1 MLLARYAAIS
11 AFATLWYEEGQK
23 LDTRQA
29 MGSTD
34 MGMGELSLA
43 DRRRAL
49 AQMADE
55 EPLDVLVV
63 GGGITGAGVALDAA
77 ARGYRVGLVERD
89 DYASGTSSRSTKLVH
104 GGIRYLPELDIPL
117 VREALIERGRLLRN
131 APHLVRPLSFVL
143 PLYASSR
150 HPVGLPIAPPGGIGL
165 ASILN
170 LGLFVYDV
178 LAGKENVGAHRRIRR
193 DEVLERARCLVPDG
207 LKTGFVYYDAQ
218 TDDTR
223 LPLAVLRAAAAR
235 GAQIANYAEVTR
247 FEHTSGRV
255 SGAWVRDG
263 LACERQGDSELL
275 IRARHVVNATGVWA
289 EHVERLAGDAPMLQV
304 APSKGVHLVFARE
317 ALDLGEEA
325 IVLPE
330 TQDGRIIFIVPWL
343 SRALV
348 GTTDEGMRDG
358 DHMAEPV
365 AEDAEIDYLLG
376 HLNRYI
382 RRPLTRDDIV
392 ATYAGYRPL
401 LRLRRGRT
409 PARLSRTHAVVEG
422 EDGLL
427 TVSGGKLT
435 TYRKMA
441 QDVVDR
447 IDARQG
453 RRQQRRTHPTLHMAL
468 AGATGWAE
476 ARGELSRRG
485 QQIGLAPDV
494 LAHLG
499 SAYGSE
505 ALGVLALVEARPGLV
520 ARLVSALP
528 YIEAEV
534 LWACSME
541 MAATVEDVLA
551 RRTHI
556 AIEDRSRGLDA
567 AARVAELMSEVLG
580 WSEAERQRQIAAY
593 RRFAYE
599 QAGALASALPIED
612 TGEVASETVRLSE
625 GG

>member
-1 MLLARYAAIS
+1 
-11 AFATLWYEEGQK
+11 
-23 LDTRQA
+23 
-29 MGSTD
+29 
-34 MGMGELSLA
+34 MGMGELSLE
-43 DRRRAL
+43 RRQAL

-55 EPLDVLVV
+55 GPLDVLVV
-63 GGGITGAGVALDAA
+63 GGGITGAGVALDAT

-89 DYASGTSSRSTKLVH
+89 DFASGTSSRSTKLVH

-170 LGLFVYDV
+170 IGLFVYDV
-178 LAGKENVGAHRRIRR
+178 LAGQENVGAHRRIRR
-193 DEVLERARCLVPDG
+193 DEVLERARCLVPEG

-223 LPLAVLRAAAAR
+223 LTLAVLRAAAAR
-235 GAQIANYAEVTR
+235 GARIANYAEVTR
-247 FEHTSGRV
+247 FEHTNGRV

-263 LACERQGDSELL
+263 LDCSDREGSGELL
-275 IRARHVVNATGVWA
+275 IRAGHVVNATGVWA
-289 EHVERLAGDAPMLQV
+289 ENVERLAGDAPMLQV
-304 APSKGVHLVFARE
+304 APSKGVHLVFARK

-348 GTTDEGMRDG
+348 GTTDEGVRDG

-441 QDVVDR
+441 QDVLDR

-453 RRQQRRTHPTLHMAL
+453 RQQRRRTHPTLRMAL

-485 QQIGLAPDV
+485 QRIGLAPDV

-499 SAYGSE
+499 GAYGSD
-505 ALGVLALVEARPGLV
+505 ALEVLVLVEERPALA
-520 ARLVSALP
+520 ARLVSDLP

-534 LWACSME
+534 LWACRVE

-551 RRTHI
+551 RRTHV
-556 AIEDRSRGLDA
+556 AIEGRSRGLDA
-567 AARVAELMSEVLG
+567 AARVAELMAEALG
-580 WSEAERQRQIAAY
+580 WSEAVQERQIAAY
-593 RRFAYE
+593 QRFAYE
-599 QAGALASALPIED
+599 QAGTLTLPASS
-612 TGEVASETVRLSE
+612 TGEAAPETVRLGE